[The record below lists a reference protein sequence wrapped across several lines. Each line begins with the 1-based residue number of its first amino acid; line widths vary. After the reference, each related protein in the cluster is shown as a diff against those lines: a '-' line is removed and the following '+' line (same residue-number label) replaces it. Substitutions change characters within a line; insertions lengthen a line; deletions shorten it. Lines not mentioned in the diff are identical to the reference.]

1 MADNKGI
8 ENCKCNAEIK
18 NQTEQIEDES
28 FALSLLREY
37 SKAAHKWFIISMVIL
52 CMWLATIGG
61 FLWFL
66 NQYNFESYEVTQDG
80 DGYNNYVGNDG
91 DIYNEPKDTTEKND

>member
-8 ENCKCNAEIK
+8 ENCKCNAEVK
-18 NQTEQIEDES
+18 KQTKQTEDES
-28 FALSLLREY
+28 FALTLLREY
-37 SKAAHKWFIISMVIL
+37 SKTAHKWFIVSMVIL

-66 NQYNFESYEVTQDG
+66 NQYNFESESIIVDSKDGGNANYQTG
-80 DGYNNYVGNDG
+80 DGVINNGKSDSN
-91 DIYNEPKDTTEKND
+91 